1 MERNPL
7 RLFAGMTWLERTEYA
22 LMMLMSAA
30 VAVHWSIGVWCMT
43 VLLVVAVVKS
53 IVARRIGNGSLS
65 RGAKTSLLLMI
76 LLWVLH
82 AASALYSSHP
92 DEAFSRALMM
102 LPMLLL
108 PLLFLLDDL
117 SYLRRRHV
125 SALMFL
131 LAGVLTVRFAVMF
144 CRATYCFATGTPW
157 RDLID
162 YHFDPLHHN
171 YLAMYLIATIALLY
185 AELARCWH
193 RTEWRRW
200 RWLVAADM
208 LLLAGYMVIM
218 GSRSGLLVCAAL
230 AVACLMH
237 LALVRKRWVAT
248 GVVVAVLF
256 VAVGTSYAVAPH
268 LYWRIVYSANKML
281 AGEPGDGRQIMWQC
295 GMELVEGHELWGR
308 GCDGYWEELRERY
321 RAHDFA
327 EGYEPERYN
336 THNQYLETLIALGAM
351 GTAVLL
357 AMVILPA
364 VTALRR
370 RSRNLPMLLF
380 SIVYGGFLMFEVM
393 FGRQMGLLF
402 ICWWF
407 GLLQLPCKQ
416 FFMTQKQ

>member
-1 MERNPL
+1 M

-22 LMMLMSAA
+22 LMMLMSAT
-30 VAVHWSIGVWCMT
+30 VAVHWSISVWCMT
-43 VLLVVAVVKS
+43 VLLVVAVVKC
-53 IVARRIGNGSLS
+53 IVTRRAGNRTLS

-92 DEAFSRALMM
+92 DEAWSRALMM

-108 PLLFLLDDL
+108 PLLFLVDDL

-125 SALMFL
+125 SALVFL
-131 LAGVLTVRFAVMF
+131 LAGVLTVRFGLML
-144 CRATYCFATGTPW
+144 CRAVYHFFYTGIPLGQML
-157 RDLID
+157 DYHE
-162 YHFDPLHHN
+162 YHFDYMHHN

-193 RTEWRRW
+193 RPEWRRW

-208 LLLAGYMVIM
+208 LLLAGYMVVM
-218 GSRSGLLVCAAL
+218 GSRSGLLVCAVL
-230 AVACLMH
+230 AVACLIH

-248 GVVVAVLF
+248 GVVVAVLLA
-256 VAVGTSYAVAPH
+256 AVGTSYAVAPNM
-268 LYWRIVYSANKML
+268 YWRIVYSANKML
-281 AGEPGDGRQIMWQC
+281 AGEPGDGRQIMWLC
-295 GMELVEGHELWGR
+295 GMELVEGHEIWGR

-336 THNQYLETLIALGAM
+336 THNQYLETLIALGVV
-351 GTAVLL
+351 GIAVLL

-364 VTALRR
+364 ATALRR

-380 SIVYGGFLMFEVM
+380 TIVYGGFLMFEVM

-407 GLLQLPCKQ
+407 GVLQLPCKQ
-416 FFMTQKQ
+416 FFVTQKQ